1 MGTQVT
7 TPGDATAATRVAVEL
22 LNVWLDRGTPPI
34 HAVQYIYSVLDA
46 PETPATNHVILG
58 QLRLAELLLLILAK
72 AQGANLYEARAKAH
86 ELLQW
91 LSESLP
97 E

>member
-1 MGTQVT
+1 VT
-7 TPGDATAATRVAVEL
+7 TSGDATAATRIAVEL
-22 LNVWLDRGTPPI
+22 LNVWLDRGAPPI
-34 HAVQYIYSVLDA
+34 QAVQYIYGVLDA
-46 PETPATNHVILG
+46 PETPSINQVILG
-58 QLRLAELLLLILAK
+58 QLRLAELLLLMLAK
-72 AQGANLYEARAKAH
+72 AQGANPYEVRAKAH